1 MLYKCTVYGP
11 CSRRILEVFV
21 NTSTEHVNSARYTLR
36 CQRQSSQS
44 ECCICLFV
52 SGPLSVCLSVH
63 IFPPCDDLHKIT
75 DKPSSEFGGKNL
87 TGQGRRRLDSV
98 PQHFNV
104 LKKLLMCVLC
114 ILYLHE
120 MIEVPYAV
128 QNLTIP
134 PTAINDTLCLQH
146 SMFGCNVLNN
156 CKHI

>member
-1 MLYKCTVYGP
+1 MFVNVQYRSPCCTVYGP

-114 ILYLHE
+114 ICTLSLF
-120 MIEVPYAV
+120 
-128 QNLTIP
+128 TW
-134 PTAINDTLCLQH
+134 NDRSTLC
-146 SMFGCNVLNN
+146 STKSYNSSYCNQW
-156 CKHI
+156 HIVFTT